1 MVVFSV
7 SVTELLATASQRHVI
22 PLQGR
27 PYEEDQVTGMLT
39 VEFQFKA
46 ASGVT
51 APTPEVEY
59 KGLHH
64 NDHKT
69 IVNKPLGIMKTSQ
82 VSFQEQ
88 TELGAQVTAADPIK
102 KGFSPYFDY
111 TNSCNPQVRCCT
123 WI

>member
-1 MVVFSV
+1 M
-7 SVTELLATASQRHVI
+7 TELLATASQRHVI

-39 VEFQFKA
+39 VEFQFKLSQ

-51 APTPEVEY
+51 QATSETEY

-69 IVNKPLGIMKTSQ
+69 IVNKPLGIMKTQ
-82 VSFQEQ
+82 VSFSEQ
-88 TELGAQVTAADPIK
+88 TALTGSQISADQTK

-111 TNSCNPQVRCCT
+111 TNSCNPQVNNET
-123 WI
+123 